1 MLDFISDI
9 LASRFYFKGE
19 EIKCQVDYLLLKDK
33 HESLKL
39 FCNESAALP
48 RIEGNQP
55 CYKGRNFSF
64 CEKFSNDSIK
74 SIMEQLNADI
84 QKTTVKKLE
93 YGVIVEVPFS
103 HDEIMPWLLRGL
115 VSRRTK
121 SRSRNLSCIE
131 WKTFIVIIK
140 EKGGINATIFDERDE
155 RAIMPASPIYNKVK
169 NTSNFDAQKTC
180 NINFK
185 SLQP

>member
-1 MLDFISDI
+1 M
-9 LASRFYFKGE
+9 YFHHLKGE
-19 EIKCQVDYLLLKDK
+19 KIRCQGGYRLLKDK
-33 HESLKL
+33 HEPLKV
-39 FCNESAALP
+39 FYNERAGLP

-55 CYKGRNFSF
+55 CKGCNFSF
-64 CEKFSNDSIK
+64 SEKSSNAPIML
-74 SIMEQLNADI
+74 IMEQLNADI
-84 QKTTVKKLE
+84 RVTTVEKLE
-93 YGVIVEVPFS
+93 YGVIVEVPFCR
-103 HDEIMPWLLRGL
+103 DEIMTWLLREL

-155 RAIMPASPIYNKVK
+155 RAIMPAFPIYNKVK

-180 NINFK
+180 SINFK